1 MEKKII
7 IFGSL
12 AVLLVGGIFLWMWR
26 SHVMGPDAR
35 TSAGGLVAVLSD
47 GTSIPAPPARAA
59 AAKDPENQAVQVT
72 DGLLVSLA
80 LNPYPPSVT
89 KSEDFAVTLADAN
102 GQAVSDAAI
111 RLDLT
116 MPGMT
121 MPSNQFSLAPLGAGK
136 YHASGRFT
144 MRGPWRIEV
153 ILTISGKEQSV
164 FFDVWL

>member
-7 IFGSL
+7 VFGSL

-35 TSAGGLVAVLSD
+35 TSAGGLVAVSSD
-47 GTSIPAPPARAA
+47 GTPIPAPPARVAA
-59 AAKDPENQAVQVT
+59 GKDPENQAVQVSG
-72 DGLLVSLA
+72 GLLVSLA

-89 KSEDFAVTLADAN
+89 KTEEFVVMLMDAN

-111 RLDLT
+111 RVDLS
-116 MPGMT
+116 MPGMM
-121 MPSNQFSLAPLGAGK
+121 MPPNQFSLAPEGAGK
-136 YHASGRFT
+136 YQASSRFS

-153 ILTISGKEQSV
+153 ILTISGKDQLV